1 MPRDALIAIGGGLM
15 SAVAAVAFLGG
26 SAMALMLVYFAPI
39 PLLMVGFGL
48 GPRAATIA
56 ALIGFFATGLFGG
69 AMIAGFYGF
78 IHALPAWA
86 IVTLVMRKD
95 EAQHERKGD
104 GWQSPGT
111 ALSAIALLGGGALLA
126 VSIGAGDS
134 GLEGLIATHLDS
146 AFAGMAP
153 NMGAADRGELVAV
166 LTPVFPGALGASWA
180 AMTVLNGVIAQG
192 FLVRVGRNLRPSPLY
207 ADLALPNWASWPL
220 VIAAAAA
227 VAGSGLGHG
236 ELGYVGRNMAMV
248 FAAPYF
254 FLGLAVVHTLAR
266 RVAFTGPVLV
276 ALYMVILVSGWA
288 AVVVAGIG
296 IAEQWVGLR
305 HRSPNGTADAGPENE
320 E

>member
-1 MPRDALIAIGGGLM
+1 MPRDALIAIGGGLL
-15 SAVAAVAFLGG
+15 SAVAAVAFLDG
-26 SAMALMLVYFAPI
+26 SFLAVLLVYFAQI

-56 ALIGFFATGLFGG
+56 AGVGFFSTGLFGN
-69 AMIAGFYGF
+69 AMVAGLFGLL
-78 IHALPAWA
+78 HALPAWA
-86 IVTLVMRKD
+86 VVLLVMRKD
-95 EAQHERKGD
+95 EALDEMKGGD
-104 GWQSPGT
+104 WQSPGT

-126 VSIGAGDS
+126 VSLGIGDG
-134 GLEGLIATHLDS
+134 GLEGLITTHLDS

-153 NMGAADRGELVAV
+153 NMGAEDRGVFVAV
-166 LTPVFPGALGASWA
+166 LTPVFPGALGASWVV
-180 AMTVLNGVIAQG
+180 MTVINGVIAQG
-192 FLVRVGRNLRPSPLY
+192 VLVRMGRNLRPSPSY
-207 ADLALPNWASWPL
+207 ADLALPSWASWPL
-220 VIAAAAA
+220 VIAAAALL
-227 VAGSGLGHG
+227 GSGLGYG

-266 RVAFTGPVLV
+266 RVAFTGAVLV

-305 HRSPNGTADAGPENE
+305 HRAPNGTGDAGPGNE